1 MPKAGFKSITVTE
14 NVYDRLF
21 AVYKANQEELQI
33 IGVNSFSGYVTH
45 CLELQLKN
53 KNIAIKYRPSLQKLT
68 VNYDRVLLK
77 DNIRN
82 RVAEIIIKPKLKC
95 MLCDSNSCMHIGF
108 CYSLPEVYEIMGKN
122 WVEAA

>member
-14 NVYDRLF
+14 NVYNRLF
-21 AVYKANQEELQI
+21 AVYEANQKELQT

-53 KNIAIKYRPSLQKLT
+53 QNIAIKYRPWLQKLT

-77 DNIRN
+77 DNIKN

-108 CYSLPEVYEIMGKN
+108 CYSIPEVYEIMGKN
-122 WVEAA
+122 FG